1 MNIFARRRRN
11 GFTLIEVLA
20 ALLIL
25 SILALL
31 SYRGLGAV
39 LETRQHVA
47 METDKWRHVDNFL
60 ARFGQDVQMASPR
73 PVRSVSGSAPA
84 WYGVP
89 TNITAAPRLEFS
101 RSSSDEGL
109 DTPRRVAYTL
119 NRKHQI
125 ELWLWPGL
133 DLPPHVLPAR
143 YTVLRG
149 VTTFDLQYLDAAL
162 VWVNAWPTSPG
173 DTAIPRAVRLRIVL
187 ASGEQIVRVFA
198 LTS

>member
-1 MNIFARRRRN
+1 MTIFARSRRN

-31 SYRGLGAV
+31 SYRGLDAV

-47 METDKWRHVDNFL
+47 SETDKWRHVDNFI

-73 PVRSVSGSAPA
+73 PVRSTSGSAPA
-84 WYGVP
+84 WIGLP
-89 TNITAAPRLEFS
+89 TNIADEPRLEFS
-101 RSSSDEGL
+101 RFIADEGVG
-109 DTPRRVAYTL
+109 TPRRVAYAL

-133 DLPPHVLPAR
+133 DLPPNVLPAR

-149 VTTFDLQYLDAAL
+149 VTAFDLQYLDAAL

-187 ASGEQIVRVFA
+187 TSGEQIVRVFA
-198 LTS
+198 LNS